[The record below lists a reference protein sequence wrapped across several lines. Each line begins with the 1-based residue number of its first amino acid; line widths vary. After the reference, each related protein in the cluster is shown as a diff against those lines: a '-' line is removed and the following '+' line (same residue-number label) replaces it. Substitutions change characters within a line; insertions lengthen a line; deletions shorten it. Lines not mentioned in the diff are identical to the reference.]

1 MRKRLGDIL
10 AESGVISQKQLE
22 DALDEQKKNKKRL
35 GEILISK
42 GILDE
47 DAIADVL
54 SNQLRLERVRLR
66 NTVISPDVVR
76 IIPESVARRYN
87 IVPVSLHGDTLKVA
101 FSDPLDVKAQDEL
114 SFLTGYKIEPV
125 VASPSEISQ
134 TIENLYSIKEEARR
148 LVESIAANKREAAP
162 EVEGEEDAPVVK
174 LVNYIISR
182 AVEERASDIHFEPQ
196 EDGLLIR
203 YRVDGLLRYV
213 EQFSLDMALP
223 VVSRLKIMAGMDIA
237 EKRLPQDGRVVLKV
251 GGKDVDIRISTLP
264 TVYGE
269 KVVLRLLDRTSILIG
284 LEKLGLLE
292 DDMKKIVQM
301 ISRPYGMLLVTGPT
315 GSGKT
320 TTLYSI
326 LNRLAKEEYNVVTV
340 EDPVEYE
347 LKGINQVQVNEKAG
361 LLFSTALRSILRQD
375 PDIIMVGEIRDYETA
390 ELAVRAALT
399 GHFVLSTLH
408 TNDAPGALTR
418 LVDMGVEPFLIASSV
433 VGVVAQRLVR
443 KICEQC
449 KEPYLP
455 APEVITENNL
465 PEGTLLYRGKG
476 CEHCRFSGYRGRTA
490 IFEVMKMSEQISAL
504 VMKKASS
511 GEVRQVAIGEGM
523 KTLFENG
530 KEKVISGITTLEEVL
545 RVSKG

>member
-10 AESGVISQKQLE
+10 VESGVISQKQLE
-22 DALDEQKKNKKRL
+22 DALDEQKRSKRRL

-66 NTVISPDVVR
+66 NTIISPDVVR

-101 FSDPLDVKAQDEL
+101 FSDPLDVRAQDEL
-114 SFLTGYKIEPV
+114 SFLTGYRIEPV
-125 VASPSEISQ
+125 VATPSEISQ

-148 LVESIAANKREAAP
+148 LVESIAANRREAAP
-162 EVEGEEDAPVVK
+162 EAEVEENAPVVK
-174 LVNYIISR
+174 LVSYIISR
-182 AVEERASDIHFEPQ
+182 AVEEGASDIHFEPQ
-196 EDGLLIR
+196 GDGLLIR

-251 GGKDVDIRISTLP
+251 GDKDVDIRISTLP

-292 DDMKKIVQM
+292 DDMKKILQM
-301 ISRPYGMLLVTGPT
+301 ISHPYGMLLVTGPT

-340 EDPVEYE
+340 EDPVEYQ

-449 KEPYLP
+449 KESYLP
-455 APEVITENNL
+455 APEVITENSL
-465 PEGTLLYRGKG
+465 PEGTLFYRGKG
-476 CEHCRFSGYRGRTA
+476 CEYCRFSGYRGRTA
-490 IFEVMKMSEQISAL
+490 IFEVMKMSERISTL

-511 GEVRQVAIGEGM
+511 GEIRQVAIREGM
-523 KTLFENG
+523 KTLFEDG

-545 RVSKG
+545 RVSKS

>member
-1 MRKRLGDIL
+1 MRKRFGDIL
-10 AESGVISQKQLE
+10 VESGTVSQAQLA
-22 DALDEQKKNKKRL
+22 DALDEQKRSKKRL
-35 GEILISK
+35 GEILVSK
-42 GILDE
+42 GVLDE

-54 SNQLRLERVRLR
+54 SNQLRLERVRLK
-66 NTVISPDVVR
+66 NTVISPEVVR

-87 IVPVSLHGDTLKVA
+87 VVPISVHGDTLKVA

-114 SFLTGYKIEPV
+114 SFLTGYRIEPV
-125 VASPSEISQ
+125 VATPSEISR
-134 TIENLYSIKEEARR
+134 TIENLYSIKEEARK
-148 LVESIAANKREAAP
+148 LVESIAASRKEAVPEA
-162 EVEGEEDAPVVK
+162 EVEENAPVVK
-174 LVNYIISR
+174 LVNYIVTR

-196 EDGLLIR
+196 ENGLIIR

-213 EQFSLDMALP
+213 EHFSLDMASP
-223 VVSRLKIMAGMDIA
+223 VVSRLKIMANMDIA

-251 GGKDVDIRISTLP
+251 NGKDVDIRISTLP

-269 KVVLRLLDRTSILIG
+269 KVVLRLLDRSSVLIG

-292 DDMKKIVQM
+292 DDMEKISEM
-301 ISRPYGMLLVTGPT
+301 INHPYGMLLVTGPT

-340 EDPVEYE
+340 EDPVEYQ

-418 LVDMGVEPFLIASSV
+418 LMDMGVEPFLIASSV

-443 KICEQC
+443 KICEYC
-449 KEPYLP
+449 KESYVPNS
-455 APEVITENNL
+455 EVIVDNDL
-465 PEGTLLYRGKG
+465 PEGSVLYRGKG
-476 CEHCRFSGYRGRTA
+476 CEQCRLSGYRGRTA
-490 IFEVMKMSEQISAL
+490 IFEVMRMSEQISAL

-511 GEVRQVAIGEGM
+511 GEIRQVAIREGM
-523 KTLFENG
+523 RTLFEDG
-530 KEKVISGITTLEEVL
+530 KIKALSGITTLEEVL
-545 RVSKG
+545 RVSKS

>member
-10 AESGVISQKQLE
+10 VESGVISQKQLE
-22 DALDEQKKNKKRL
+22 DALDEQKRSKRRL

-101 FSDPLDVKAQDEL
+101 FSDPLDVRAQDEL
-114 SFLTGYKIEPV
+114 SFLTGYRIEPV
-125 VASPSEISQ
+125 VATPSEISQ

-148 LVESIAANKREAAP
+148 LVESIAANRREATPEA
-162 EVEGEEDAPVVK
+162 EVEENAPVVK

-182 AVEERASDIHFEPQ
+182 AVEEGASDIHFEPQ

-237 EKRLPQDGRVVLKV
+237 EKRLPQDGRVVLRV
-251 GGKDVDIRISTLP
+251 GDKDVDIRISTLP

-292 DDMKKIVQM
+292 DDMKKILQM
-301 ISRPYGMLLVTGPT
+301 ISHPY
-315 GSGKT
+315 
-320 TTLYSI
+320 
-326 LNRLAKEEYNVVTV
+326 
-340 EDPVEYE
+340 
-347 LKGINQVQVNEKAG
+347 
-361 LLFSTALRSILRQD
+361 
-375 PDIIMVGEIRDYETA
+375 
-390 ELAVRAALT
+390 
-399 GHFVLSTLH
+399 
-408 TNDAPGALTR
+408 
-418 LVDMGVEPFLIASSV
+418 
-433 VGVVAQRLVR
+433 
-443 KICEQC
+443 
-449 KEPYLP
+449 
-455 APEVITENNL
+455 
-465 PEGTLLYRGKG
+465 
-476 CEHCRFSGYRGRTA
+476 
-490 IFEVMKMSEQISAL
+490 
-504 VMKKASS
+504 
-511 GEVRQVAIGEGM
+511 
-523 KTLFENG
+523 
-530 KEKVISGITTLEEVL
+530 
-545 RVSKG
+545 